1 MLRDRT
7 LEHIAIIKELNAW
20 LVLAVQ
26 GLLCRVAA
34 VDTWRSVDTISKIA
48 SREALSVTSASS
60 RSAFEQQLCRQLLS
74 LGEVAETLA
83 DRVMALEA
91 RLSALED
98 SQVSDPSMSL
108 MDESTGELL
117 SASEAKVQMLRERL
131 VPASSEA
138 SRVVELNVSSQSE
151 QENHFE
157 NSLDPEES
165 LDDSVEDDSA
175 GDDTEYVDD
184 PQIDLL
190 SA

>member
-1 MLRDRT
+1 M
-7 LEHIAIIKELNAW
+7 
-20 LVLAVQ
+20 
-26 GLLCRVAA
+26 AA
-34 VDTWRSVDTISKIA
+34 VDTWHSIDTISKIA
-48 SREALSVTSASS
+48 LQEALSVTSASS
-60 RSAFEQQLCRQLLS
+60 RSEFEQQLCRQLLS

-91 RLSALED
+91 RLSALEE

-108 MDESTGELL
+108 MDQSTGELL
-117 SASEAKVQMLRERL
+117 SESEAKVQMLRERL

-138 SRVVELNVSSQSE
+138 PTVVELNVNSQSD
-151 QENHFE
+151 QENQFE
-157 NSLDPEES
+157 NSLVPEEN
-165 LDDSVEDDSA
+165 LDDCVEDESA

>member
-1 MLRDRT
+1 M
-7 LEHIAIIKELNAW
+7 
-20 LVLAVQ
+20 
-26 GLLCRVAA
+26 
-34 VDTWRSVDTISKIA
+34 
-48 SREALSVTSASS
+48 TSASS

-98 SQVSDPSMSL
+98 SQVSETSMSL

-117 SASEAKVQMLRERL
+117 LASEAKVQMLRERL
-131 VPASSEA
+131 VPASSE
-138 SRVVELNVSSQSE
+138 SSTVVELNVNSQSE
-151 QENHFE
+151 QENHVE

-165 LDDSVEDDSA
+165 LGDSFGDDSA

>member
-1 MLRDRT
+1 M
-7 LEHIAIIKELNAW
+7 
-20 LVLAVQ
+20 
-26 GLLCRVAA
+26 
-34 VDTWRSVDTISKIA
+34 
-48 SREALSVTSASS
+48 TSASS
-60 RSAFEQQLCRQLLS
+60 RSVFEQQLCRQLLS

-131 VPASSEA
+131 APASLEA
-138 SRVVELNVSSQSE
+138 PTVVELNVNSHSE
-151 QENHFE
+151 QENHVE
-157 NSLDPEES
+157 NSLDSGES
-165 LDDSVEDDSA
+165 LEGSVEDDSA

>member
-7 LEHIAIIKELNAW
+7 LEHIALIKEL
-20 LVLAVQ
+20 
-26 GLLCRVAA
+26 
-34 VDTWRSVDTISKIA
+34 DTWRSVDTISKIA
-48 SREALSVTSASS
+48 LQEALSVTSASS
-60 RSAFEQQLCRQLLS
+60 RSVFEQQLCRQLLS

-83 DRVMALEA
+83 DRVMALEV

-98 SQVSDPSMSL
+98 SQVSDASIPL
-108 MDESTGELL
+108 MDENTGELL

-131 VPASSEA
+131 APGSSEA
-138 SRVVELNVSSQSE
+138 PTVVELNVNSHSQ
-151 QENHFE
+151 QENHVE
-157 NSLDPEES
+157 NSLDSDES
-165 LDDSVEDDSA
+165 LEDSVEDDSA

>member
-1 MLRDRT
+1 
-7 LEHIAIIKELNAW
+7 
-20 LVLAVQ
+20 
-26 GLLCRVAA
+26 
-34 VDTWRSVDTISKIA
+34 
-48 SREALSVTSASS
+48 VTSASS
-60 RSAFEQQLCRQLLS
+60 RSEFEQQLCCQLLS

-108 MDESTGELL
+108 MDQSTGELL
-117 SASEAKVQMLRERL
+117 SESEAKVQMLRERL

-138 SRVVELNVSSQSE
+138 PTVVELNVNSQSD
-151 QENHFE
+151 QVNQFD
-157 NSLDPEES
+157 NSLAPEEN
-165 LDDSVEDDSA
+165 LDDSVEDESA

>member
-1 MLRDRT
+1 M
-7 LEHIAIIKELNAW
+7 
-20 LVLAVQ
+20 
-26 GLLCRVAA
+26 AA
-34 VDTWRSVDTISKIA
+34 VDTWRSVDTISKITPQ
-48 SREALSVTSASS
+48 EALSVTSASS
-60 RSAFEQQLCRQLLS
+60 RSVFEQQLCRQLLS

-98 SQVSDPSMSL
+98 SQVSDASIPL
-108 MDESTGELL
+108 MDENTGELL

-131 VPASSEA
+131 APGSSEA
-138 SRVVELNVSSQSE
+138 PTVVELNVNSHSQ
-151 QENHFE
+151 QENHVE
-157 NSLDPEES
+157 NSLDSDES
-165 LDDSVEDDSA
+165 LEDSVEDDSA

>member
-1 MLRDRT
+1 M
-7 LEHIAIIKELNAW
+7 
-20 LVLAVQ
+20 
-26 GLLCRVAA
+26 
-34 VDTWRSVDTISKIA
+34 
-48 SREALSVTSASS
+48 TSASS

-74 LGEVAETLA
+74 IGEVAEALA

-98 SQVSDPSMSL
+98 SQVSDASIAL
-108 MDESTGELL
+108 MNENTGELL

-131 VPASSEA
+131 APASSEA
-138 SRVVELNVSSQSE
+138 PTVVELNVNSHSE
-151 QENHFE
+151 QENHVE
-157 NSLDPEES
+157 SSLDSDES